1 MPLDEDDLTGLLLIV
16 TGSTLRAEMADRPL
30 AYRLQKMIQK
40 RLVAEVVL
48 RPMVMSDIWYLNSE
62 PLQQLPTI
70 SLGGPGVNALSQ
82 FFFSKLP
89 TALGIDGLL
98 LIQMDVAMEDHR
110 CCLWGM
116 DHRKTVEALHVFT
129 ECGYLDQFLQGI
141 GAA

>member
-1 MPLDEDDLTGLLLIV
+1 MPLEDDLTGLLLIV
-16 TGSTLRAEMADRPL
+16 TGSSLRAEMADRPL
-30 AYRLQKMIQK
+30 AYRLQKAIRK
-40 RLVAEVVL
+40 RMAAEVVL
-48 RPMVMSDIWYLNSE
+48 RPVVISDIWYLNSE

-98 LIQMDVAMEDHR
+98 LIQMDVALEDHR
-110 CCLWGM
+110 CCVWGL
-116 DHRKTVEALHVFT
+116 DHRKTAEALRVFT